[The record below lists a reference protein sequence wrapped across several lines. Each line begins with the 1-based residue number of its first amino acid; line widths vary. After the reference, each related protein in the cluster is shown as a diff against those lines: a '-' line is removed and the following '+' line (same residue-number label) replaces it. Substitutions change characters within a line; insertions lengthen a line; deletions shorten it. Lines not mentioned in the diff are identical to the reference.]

1 MKGRLHPPENA
12 WLCRDL
18 NTSPPG
24 EIVGTECDA
33 LKKKK
38 KKKRCALIRVLQ
50 CNKPDT

>member
-38 KKKRCALIRVLQ
+38 KKEEMRF
-50 CNKPDT
+50 NKGSPVQ